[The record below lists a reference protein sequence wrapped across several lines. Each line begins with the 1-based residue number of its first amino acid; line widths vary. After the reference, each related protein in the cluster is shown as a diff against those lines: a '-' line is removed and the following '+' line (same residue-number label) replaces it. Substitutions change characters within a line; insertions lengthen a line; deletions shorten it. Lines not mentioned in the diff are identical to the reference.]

1 MSVLGGVGEAAL
13 FGAIGQSALIVGAL
27 LVWKFPKLTQ
37 PFYVGAL
44 MAFGAGAVISAVG
57 TDLVAVAYDE
67 AGAGPTA
74 LGIGIG
80 CLGYFI
86 VVLLLERSSERAAE
100 REAGEANDAA
110 GASSAAN
117 FGTPVVEAAEA
128 GIEGHPKGAT
138 KTEARNLFVGMIIDG
153 IPESVAIGLTLH
165 TAAVGVSAAL
175 VGSVFI
181 AGLPEAMGI
190 SAALLAGG
198 LTLGKILFRFSWVV
212 LIGAVSA
219 AIGYAA
225 LYQASNETQAM
236 IQAIAAGALLVVVV
250 NEMIPIAVRGV
261 KRWAGVIAAAG
272 FVFSAGLTWA
282 TGGCPARVPA
292 AVRYR
297 PVRRGGEGGW
307 RMTSFPVP
315 GSAAPAAA
323 REPASRVLDAADI
336 SRVIGRI
343 SHEILERTRGPAD
356 IVLLGIQTRG
366 VPLAQRLARRIGEIE
381 GIDIPVGALDIT
393 MYRDDIRLRGPRPL
407 EPTEI
412 PVTGLD
418 D

>member
-1 MSVLGGVGEAAL
+1 MFGGAGEAAL

-74 LGIGIG
+74 IGIGIG
-80 CLGYFI
+80 CLGYFV
-86 VVLLLERSSERAAE
+86 VVLLLERSSERAAA
-100 REAGEANDAA
+100 RESAQGAAAPESEAN
-110 GASSAAN
+110 
-117 FGTPVVEAAEA
+117 FVTPVVEAAEA

-219 AIGYAA
+219 AIGYVA
-225 LYQASNETQAM
+225 LYQASDVTQAV
-236 IQAIAAGALLVVVV
+236 IQSVAAGALRVVVV

-261 KRWAGVIAAAG
+261 KRWAGVIAAVG

-282 TGGCPARVPA
+282 TGG
-292 AVRYR
+292 
-297 PVRRGGEGGW
+297 
-307 RMTSFPVP
+307 
-315 GSAAPAAA
+315 
-323 REPASRVLDAADI
+323 
-336 SRVIGRI
+336 
-343 SHEILERTRGPAD
+343 
-356 IVLLGIQTRG
+356 
-366 VPLAQRLARRIGEIE
+366 
-381 GIDIPVGALDIT
+381 
-393 MYRDDIRLRGPRPL
+393 
-407 EPTEI
+407 
-412 PVTGLD
+412 
-418 D
+418 